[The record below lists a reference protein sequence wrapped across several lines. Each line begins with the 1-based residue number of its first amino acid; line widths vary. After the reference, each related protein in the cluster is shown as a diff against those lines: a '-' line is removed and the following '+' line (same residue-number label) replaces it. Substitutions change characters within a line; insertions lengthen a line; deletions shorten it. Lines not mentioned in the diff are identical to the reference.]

1 MGAVHCGVPSYSD
14 LNKRRQK
21 HCAPRNLRKI
31 RRMLRIKSELSAHK
45 CLNVDFRA
53 PVHTSSFEKCS
64 SHVPL
69 LCSYWGLRTR
79 DENEENS
86 SHPVLVTKLITSMQ
100 VLNLLCLCTHGDTA
114 TDTRIA
120 RSDNQPGCL
129 VINGWSLLK
138 WKEWNITMSN
148 HMYWNKPVLF
158 SNC

>member
-1 MGAVHCGVPSYSD
+1 MECPAILIWTNEDRSTAHQETSG
-14 LNKRRQK
+14 
-21 HCAPRNLRKI
+21 
-31 RRMLRIKSELSAHK
+31 KSEGCWELRVTLVHSHK
-45 CLNVDFRA
+45 CLNMDFRA

-79 DENEENS
+79 EENEENS
-86 SHPVLVTKLITSMQ
+86 SHPVLVTKRITSMQ

-148 HMYWNKPVLF
+148 HMFWNKPVVF